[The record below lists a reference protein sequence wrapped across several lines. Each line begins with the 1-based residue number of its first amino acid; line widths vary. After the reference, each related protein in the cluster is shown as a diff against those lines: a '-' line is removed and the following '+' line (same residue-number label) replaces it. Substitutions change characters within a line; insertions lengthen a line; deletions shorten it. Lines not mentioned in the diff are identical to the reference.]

1 MAPSPTL
8 RLRRLGLVGLAALF
22 LGALGVGA
30 LGPGAGP
37 FADAANDPVA
47 LNAPGG
53 ALKTAERLTLGGKL
67 LFPVDR
73 GSDCYVLDNFGER
86 RSPTRLHE
94 GVDIMGSA
102 GRAVYAVAA
111 GTLTQR
117 YTNTGTAGWGWT
129 LYDASTNTTYK
140 YFHLTEDPN
149 GLVQGATV
157 SRGDVLGFVGS
168 SGTSS
173 ETNFHLHF
181 EVRPNNVAVNPL
193 PLFVSIPPPC
203 RVSPPLR

>member
-1 MAPSPTL
+1 VAA
-8 RLRRLGLVGLAALF
+8 AALC
-22 LGALGVGA
+22 LAVLGVGV
-30 LGPGAGP
+30 AGP

-53 ALKTAERLTLGGKL
+53 ALKPAERLTLGGKL
-67 LFPVDR
+67 MFPVDR
-73 GSDCYVLDNFGER
+73 GSDCYVLDNFGEP

-94 GVDIMGSA
+94 GVDILGSA
-102 GRAVYAVAA
+102 GRAVYAVAD

-129 LYDASTNTTYK
+129 LYVASTNTSYK
-140 YFHLTEDPN
+140 YFHLAEDPN
-149 GLVQGATV
+149 GLVEGAKV
-157 SRGDVLGFVGS
+157 ARGDVLGFVGS

-193 PLFVSIPPPC
+193 PLFIAIPPPC
-203 RVSPPLR
+203 RVSPPMR

>member
-1 MAPSPTL
+1 M
-8 RLRRLGLVGLAALF
+8 RRTS
-22 LGALGVGA
+22 
-30 LGPGAGP
+30 
-37 FADAANDPVA
+37 PVA

-86 RSPTRLHE
+86 RGPTPPARGCRHH
-94 GVDIMGSA
+94 GV
-102 GRAVYAVAA
+102 GRP
-111 GTLTQR
+111 GGLRRRCRGLTQR

-129 LYDASTNTTYK
+129 LYDASTNTSYK
-140 YFHLTEDPN
+140 YFHLAEDAN
-149 GLVQGATV
+149 GLVQGAKV

>member
-1 MAPSPTL
+1 MAPPPML
-8 RLRRLGLVGLAALF
+8 CLRRLGLVALV
-22 LGALGVGA
+22 LGALGLAA
-30 LGPGAGP
+30 LGPGAVP
-37 FADAANDPVA
+37 NADAANEPVA
-47 LNAPGG
+47 LTAPGG
-53 ALKTAERLTLGGKL
+53 ALKPAERLTLGGKL
-67 LFPVDR
+67 MFPVDR
-73 GSDCYVLDNFGER
+73 GSDCYVLDNFGEP

-102 GRAVYAVAA
+102 GRAVYAVAS

-129 LYDASTNTTYK
+129 LYDATTNTFYK
-140 YFHLTEDPN
+140 YFHLAEDPN
-149 GLVQGATV
+149 GLVEGANV

-203 RVSPPLR
+203 RVSPPMR

>member
-1 MAPSPTL
+1 MAPPPSL
-8 RLRRLGLVGLAALF
+8 RLRRLGLLGLAALGF
-22 LGALGVGA
+22 GVLGLGAE
-30 LGPGAGP
+30 P
-37 FADAANDPVA
+37 FADAADQPVA

-53 ALKTAERLTLGGKL
+53 ALKTAERLTLGSKL

-73 GSDCYVLDNFGER
+73 ASDCYVLDNFGEPR
-86 RSPTRLHE
+86 GASRLHE
-94 GVDIMGSA
+94 GVDILGSA
-102 GRAVYAVAA
+102 GRAVYAVAD
-111 GTLTQR
+111 GVLTQR

-129 LYDASTNTTYK
+129 LYVASTNTSYK
-140 YFHLTEDPN
+140 YFHLAEDAN
-149 GLVQGATV
+149 GLVQGVKV

-203 RVSPPLR
+203 RVSPPMR